1 MPMLTFEEYLEA
13 DRLLYANSGI
23 TEIPSD
29 GPESPSSGGT
39 PHHPDI
45 TTTDL
50 EIIFK
55 PRREGSRKNR
65 SPLRRPESRK
75 IPSTRRDFAPWPI
88 PPTLARIVGILI
100 VLGIV
105 RAIAQVVGL

>member
-13 DRLLYANSGI
+13 DRLLYANSRI
-23 TEIPSD
+23 TE
-29 GPESPSSGGT
+29 
-39 PHHPDI
+39 
-45 TTTDL
+45 
-50 EIIFK
+50 
-55 PRREGSRKNR
+55 
-65 SPLRRPESRK
+65 